1 MSYLSI
7 EQSAHGGQPQELY
20 RFSQGAQRWLYT
32 SGQAAVDYQSETY
45 QPATISRGG
54 LEQSNELARLGL
66 EIRMPRDLAVASLFL
81 AAPPEGVVSVTLY
94 RRHVGDAEFITY
106 WKGRITGARLS
117 GAEATLKCEPIASS
131 LKRPGLRARYQLL
144 CRHVLYSSGCG
155 ALKDSFRVDGTVA
168 AVSGVTVQVAAAA
181 SPPDGYFVGGML
193 ATTAGARMIV
203 GHAGIDLTLVAPMV
217 GLTAGDAVQ
226 LYAGCDHTM
235 AHCKDR
241 FGNLDNFGG
250 FPFIPVKNPFTGDA
264 IV

>member
-1 MSYLSI
+1 
-7 EQSAHGGQPQELY
+7 
-20 RFSQGAQRWLYT
+20 
-32 SGQAAVDYQSETY
+32 
-45 QPATISRGG
+45 
-54 LEQSNELARLGL
+54 
-66 EIRMPRDLAVASLFL
+66 
-81 AAPPEGVVSVTLY
+81 
-94 RRHVGDAEFITY
+94 
-106 WKGRITGARLS
+106 
-117 GAEATLKCEPIASS
+117 
-131 LKRPGLRARYQLL
+131 
-144 CRHVLYSSGCG
+144 
-155 ALKDSFRVDGTVA
+155 
-168 AVSGVTVQVAAAA
+168 VTVQVAVAA
-181 SPPDGYFVGGML
+181 SRPDGYFVGGML